1 MTRRRLITVESGI
14 IATWV
19 RSFRAVDVAD
29 CARYG
34 PRLVGQQGPANVLG
48 KAR

>member
-19 RSFRAVDVAD
+19 RNVRAVDVID
-29 CARYG
+29 CAPYD
-34 PRLVGQQGPANVLG
+34 PRLVGRQGPANVLG
-48 KAR
+48 KER